1 MKRSTKIGLGAVA
14 VFFATTFLAGCT
26 ASYCTVNDKAHMLYM
41 FDPGVTVYTS
51 EATRVVG
58 EETIE
63 NDALVIDGVTIS
75 GLYRY
80 TDVEGN
86 KYLNEIKATT
96 DKAGIRF
103 PSNDYWAA
111 VDQIVLDRAFAASNK
126 KVESITTVED
136 ITTMKEP
143 ELYKAGT
150 RGFLDE
156 YGYLKYGDDSA
167 KDQVLWTNWTAIN
180 DVLYVDASLN
190 GSAKYNVY
198 LDEMPTTDFV
208 TQYQKSMNN
217 YIAGF
222 RSCLAVE
229 ENYYGTYGEK
239 DLPIKIEAKKWTDWN
254 GLLEFLFVWPIGA
267 FIDVLTSGM
276 IGNGV
281 ANGVAQLFA
290 ILIVTVVVRSI
301 MLLVSFR
308 STRSTAKM
316 NELQPEIAKIQAKY
330 PNSNTNNYER
340 QKMAQE
346 MQRLYKK
353 NGVNPLSSLLIM
365 IIQFPVFICVW
376 GALQGSAW
384 LSTGSFLGL
393 NLSSSISSVI
403 FSSTG
408 WKTGGAATA
417 LVLFLLM
424 SITQAIAM
432 LLPQWIQ
439 KKKAKDVAKLGR
451 NPAQKSQNN
460 KMKWFTYIMLIMII
474 IMGFSLASAMGVY
487 WFVGALFS
495 IAQTLIFEAINARKA
510 KRSNK

>member
-1 MKRSTKIGLGAVA
+1 MKRSAKIGLGAA
-14 VFFATTFLAGCT
+14 ALFMAATFLTGCT
-26 ASYCTVNDKAHMLYM
+26 ASFCNVNDKAHMLFM
-41 FDPGVTVYTS
+41 FDPGVTIYTNS
-51 EATRVVG
+51 ETRVVDD
-58 EETIE
+58 ETV
-63 NDALVIDGVTIS
+63 NNKQLVIDGVVVNGI
-75 GLYRY
+75 Y
-80 TDVEGN
+80 TYTNFDAN
-86 KYLNEIKATT
+86 KSLNEIKATT
-96 DKAGIRF
+96 DKSGLRF
-103 PSNDYWAA
+103 PSMDYWAA
-111 VDQIVLDRAFAASNK
+111 FDQIVLEEAFKASNK
-126 KVESITTVED
+126 SIDSIKKAED
-136 ITTMKEP
+136 ITTYDAP
-143 ELYKAGT
+143 ELYKEGI

-156 YGYLKYGDDSA
+156 YGFLKFGDDA
-167 KDQVLWTNWTAIN
+167 EKDQELWVNWDNIN
-180 DVLYVDASLN
+180 DKIYVDASTN
-190 GSAKYNVY
+190 HSEKYNVY
-198 LDEMPTTDFV
+198 IDELPTSDFI
-208 TQYQKSMNN
+208 TQYKKSMNN
-217 YIAGF
+217 YIASY
-222 RSCLAVE
+222 RSCLATE
-229 ENYYGTYGEK
+229 DGYYGTYGKNE
-239 DLPIKIEAKKWTDWN
+239 LPIKIEGKKWTDWN

-267 FIDVLTSGM
+267 FVDVLTSGM
-276 IGNGV
+276 IGGGV
-281 ANGVAQLFA
+281 ANGFAQLLA

-301 MLLVSFR
+301 MLLITFR
-308 STRSTAKM
+308 STRTTAKM
-316 NELQPEIAKIQAKY
+316 NELQPELAKIQAKY

-353 NGVNPLSSLLIM
+353 NHVNPLSSLLVM

-393 NLSSSISSVI
+393 QLSSSISSVL
-403 FSSTG
+403 FSSEG
-408 WKTGGAATA
+408 WRTGGAATA

-439 KKKAKDVAKLGR
+439 KRKAKNVAKLGR

-495 IAQTLIFEAINARKA
+495 IAQTLIMEAINAKKA